1 MCVLRLC
8 GEKGQFPNRGICKY
22 PISEGERKPVVIWTD
37 CCRDGKVE
45 EEASEADGDAQGWTT
60 EGAVNHL
67 REFEIYLV
75 ALRCGSQT

>member
-1 MCVLRLC
+1 MTLNGLLNHSRKEIEIEI
-8 GEKGQFPNRGICKY
+8 EKNK
-22 PISEGERKPVVIWTD
+22 ISEGERKPVVIWTD

-45 EEASEADGDAQGWTT
+45 EEASEADGDAQGWTM